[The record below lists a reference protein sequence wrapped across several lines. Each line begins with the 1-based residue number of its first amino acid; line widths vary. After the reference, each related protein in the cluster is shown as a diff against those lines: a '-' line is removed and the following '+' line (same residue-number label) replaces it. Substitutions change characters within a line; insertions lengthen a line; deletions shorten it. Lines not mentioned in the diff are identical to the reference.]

1 VAFAFFPLLSPTPP
15 APRRPDLAARLR
27 VDEEG

>member
-1 VAFAFFPLLSPTPP
+1 VGGGPAPP
-15 APRRPDLAARLR
+15 AAAAAARRPDLAARLR